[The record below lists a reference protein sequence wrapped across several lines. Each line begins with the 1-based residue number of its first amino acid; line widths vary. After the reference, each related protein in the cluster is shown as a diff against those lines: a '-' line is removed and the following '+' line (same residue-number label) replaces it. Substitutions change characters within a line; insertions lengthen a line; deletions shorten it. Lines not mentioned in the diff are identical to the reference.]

1 MANMEKLEKRL
12 MDLKDK
18 IERTKT
24 EFSRAEGAL
33 QQLHERLERE
43 FGVKSEEE
51 AVALLSSLQKQ
62 EDALNEKI
70 KALVEDMEAKYGL

>member
-1 MANMEKLEKRL
+1 MVNMEKLEKRL

-33 QQLHERLERE
+33 QQLHERLEKE

-51 AVALLSSLQKQ
+51 AIALLSSLQKQ

>member
-33 QQLHERLERE
+33 QQLHERLEKE

-51 AVALLSSLQKQ
+51 AIALLSSLQKQ

>member
-1 MANMEKLEKRL
+1 MANIEKLEKRL

-33 QQLHERLERE
+33 QQLHERLEKE

-51 AVALLSSLQKQ
+51 AIALLSSLQKQ